1 MGLNRLSAETSRSGP
16 PPPFFNAQP
25 PCSCVGHKLRCKPL
39 LHLTYFASE
48 GILSFSLPP
57 RRPLMKT
64 EVSTVTTKGQLV
76 IPSKLR
82 RKYAIRKGTQ
92 VAFVEEENRL
102 VLQPLTP
109 EFIRS
114 LRGSLKRAPSALK
127 VLQAERKRDREL

>member
-1 MGLNRLSAETSRSGP
+1 
-16 PPPFFNAQP
+16 
-25 PCSCVGHKLRCKPL
+25 
-39 LHLTYFASE
+39 
-48 GILSFSLPP
+48 
-57 RRPLMKT
+57 MKT

-92 VAFVEEENRL
+92 VAFLEEQNRL

-114 LRGSLKRAPSALK
+114 LRGSLKGEPSAMK
-127 VLQAERKRDREL
+127 ILQDERKRDREL